1 MDDPPEIRWRGFKVG
16 CSSVLPDLVE
26 LIVNRFYLLVE
37 GGWLISKVPN
47 VGGFFGINGLDDKVL
62 IGSGSDQKDQ

>member
-37 GGWLISKVPN
+37 GGWLISKIPN
-47 VGGFFGINGLDDKVL
+47 VGGFFGIDSLDDEVL
-62 IGSGSDQKDQ
+62 IGSASDQKDQ